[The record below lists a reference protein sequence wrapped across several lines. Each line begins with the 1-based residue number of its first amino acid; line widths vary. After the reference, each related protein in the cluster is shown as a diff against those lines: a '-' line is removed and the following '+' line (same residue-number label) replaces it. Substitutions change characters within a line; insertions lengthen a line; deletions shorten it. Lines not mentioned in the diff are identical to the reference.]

1 MNHRLIAYIGLGS
14 NLGDRQAAIQGALD
28 HLAAA
33 PGLELLSA
41 SQLYECPAWGYASEF
56 DYLNAVV
63 AVETERSARSLL
75 ELGQELE
82 RRAQRIR
89 NVRWGPRTLD
99 VDVLL
104 IGSERTTEADLEVPH
119 PRIWDRGF
127 VVVPLHE
134 IAPDLVRADR
144 LAAVAED
151 DVRRTDLSLTIPT

>member
-1 MNHRLIAYIGLGS
+1 MSRLAHLGIGS
-14 NLGDRQAAIQGALD
+14 NLGDRLAHLQGAVD
-28 HLAAA
+28 DLASAA
-33 PGLELLSA
+33 DVDVVAVS
-41 SQLYECPAWGYASEF
+41 SVYETSPVGGPEQD

-63 AVETERSARSLL
+63 AVETDRSARSLL

>member
-1 MNHRLIAYIGLGS
+1 MSRLAHLGLGS
-14 NLGDRQAAIQGALD
+14 NLGDRLAHLQRAVDG
-28 HLAAA
+28 LAAA
-33 PGLELLSA
+33 AGVDVVAVS
-41 SQLYECPAWGYASEF
+41 SVYETSPVGGPDQD

-82 RRAQRIR
+82 RRAQRTR
-89 NVRWGPRTLD
+89 TVRWGPRTLD

-104 IGSERTTEADLEVPH
+104 IGSEHTAEADLEVPH

-134 IAPDLVRADR
+134 IAPELVRADR
-144 LAAVAED
+144 LAAVSAN

>member
-1 MNHRLIAYIGLGS
+1 MSRLAHLGIGS
-14 NLGDRQAAIQGALD
+14 NLGDRLAHLQGAVD
-28 HLAAA
+28 DLASAA
-33 PGLELLSA
+33 DVDVVAVS
-41 SQLYECPAWGYASEF
+41 SVYETSPVGGPEQD

>member
-1 MNHRLIAYIGLGS
+1 MSRLAHLGIGS
-14 NLGDRQAAIQGALD
+14 NLGDRLAHLQGAVD
-28 HLAAA
+28 DLASAA
-33 PGLELLSA
+33 DVDVVAVS
-41 SQLYECPAWGYASEF
+41 SVYETSPVGGPEQD

-127 VVVPLHE
+127 VVVPLHD
-134 IAPDLVRADR
+134 IAPDLVSADR
-144 LAAVAED
+144 LAAVSGD
-151 DVRRTDLSLTIPT
+151 DVRHTDLSLTIPP

>member
-1 MNHRLIAYIGLGS
+1 MSRLAHLGLGS
-14 NLGDRQAAIQGALD
+14 NVGDRLAHLQGAVD
-28 HLAAA
+28 DLAAA
-33 PGLELLSA
+33 ADVDVVAVS
-41 SQLYECPAWGYASEF
+41 SVYETSPVGGPEQD

-63 AVETERSARSLL
+63 AVETDRSARSLL

-82 RRAQRIR
+82 RRAQRTR
-89 NVRWGPRTLD
+89 TVRWGPRTLD

-104 IGSERTTEADLEVPH
+104 VGSERTADPDLEVPH

-134 IAPDLVRADR
+134 IAADLVRPDR
-144 LAAVAED
+144 LAAVSGD

>member
-1 MNHRLIAYIGLGS
+1 MSRLAHLGLGS
-14 NLGDRQAAIQGALD
+14 NLGDRLVHLQRAVD
-28 HLAAA
+28 DLAAA
-33 PGLELLSA
+33 AGVEVVAVS
-41 SQLYECPAWGYASEF
+41 SVYETSPVGGPEQD

-82 RRAQRIR
+82 RRAQRTR
-89 NVRWGPRTLD
+89 TVRWGPRTLD

-104 IGSERTTEADLEVPH
+104 VGSERTAETDLEVPH

-134 IAPDLVRADR
+134 IAPELVRADR
-144 LAAVAED
+144 LAAVAAD